1 MTIILKKDFVKQIYI
16 FYPDLGNTLKKNG
29 FVLYNLHEENVM
41 NRIKHLRIEKGW
53 QQKELADKLHVKAN
67 TISRYENEQLGLDAD
82 LIINLCNVFGCT
94 ADYLLCRSDTPSP
107 KISEDEA
114 ALLRAYRAADD
125 HTKAVV
131 RLALEPFSAAGHR
144 TQVS

>member
-1 MTIILKKDFVKQIYI
+1 
-16 FYPDLGNTLKKNG
+16 
-29 FVLYNLHEENVM
+29 M
-41 NRIKHLRIEKGW
+41 NRLRELRVGKKYSQEKLG
-53 QQKELADKLHVKAN
+53 KLIGCTSA
-67 TISRYENEQLGLDAD
+67 TISKYELEQRELDSAT
-82 LIINLCNVFGCT
+82 IRCLCDIFNCT

-114 ALLRAYRAADD
+114 ALLRAYRVADD

-131 RLALEPFSAAGHR
+131 RLALEPFSAGHR